1 MSKAIDMKQ
10 QVVAEIADK
19 LQRGV
24 SCVVVDYKGL
34 TVEEVTELRNK
45 FREVGVDYKVYKN
58 TLVRRAAAEVGNF
71 EKFNDVD
78 LVGSN
83 GFAVSFDDAVA
94 PVRVISDFAK
104 KHPNLKMKMGYV
116 EGEFYDVERMK
127 ELANIPSREELIAKL
142 VGSFKAPLSNFVYL
156 LDAIAKKQE
165 ERNVGN
171 SVLYDV
177 ATQFA
182 SDMLD
187 LGLKLIIS
195 TIVPVQ

>member
-104 KHPNLKMKMGYV
+104 KHPNLEMKMGYV

-156 LDAIAKKQE
+156 LDAIAKNKKKQQNKKRKILE
-165 ERNVGN
+165 Q
-171 SVLYDV
+171 S
-177 ATQFA
+177 
-182 SDMLD
+182 
-187 LGLKLIIS
+187 KLRKIKRQKLS
-195 TIVPVQ
+195 EVS

>member
-58 TLVRRAAAEVGNF
+58 TLVRRAAAEVG
-71 EKFNDVD
+71 D

-104 KHPNLKMKMGYV
+104 KHPNLEMKMGYV

-165 ERNVGN
+165 ETTEQE
-171 SVLYDV
+171 
-177 ATQFA
+177 A
-182 SDMLD
+182 
-187 LGLKLIIS
+187 
-195 TIVPVQ
+195 

>member
-58 TLVRRAAAEVGNF
+58 TLVRRATAEVGNF

-104 KHPNLKMKMGYV
+104 KHPNLEMKMGYV

-165 ERNVGN
+165 ETTEQE
-171 SVLYDV
+171 
-177 ATQFA
+177 A
-182 SDMLD
+182 
-187 LGLKLIIS
+187 
-195 TIVPVQ
+195 